1 MLTSVILFC
10 WLGIWVAYSL
20 LQNRFIF
27 PIILVLHVPHVTR
40 FTKHVC
46 NKVFFSQQ
54 FGHKI
59 GEGRFR
65 GKALPTYVY
74 PDCLF
79 QAIWTI
85 INASLRDY
93 LNPKM
98 SAASFFF
105 FFFGLVISTAIFL
118 QFNGSPW
125 AKCNFSVFILPL
137 GLQGDFDRLAVCK
150 MVWRCLRCM
159 GLVREDNIFHNS
171 NFKEFF
177 LFVIEWCL

>member
-1 MLTSVILFC
+1 MYDVNPPRGSFYGLHSWWSQVFTSDGQINTVHLPLPHFLVFVHGFMLTSVILFC

-93 LNPKM
+93 LNPKL
-98 SAASFFF
+98 SAVSFFF
-105 FFFGLVISTAIFL
+105 FFLVLLYPQQSFYNLMVPLEQNVISL
-118 QFNGSPW
+118 SL
-125 AKCNFSVFILPL
+125 S
-137 GLQGDFDRLAVCK
+137 
-150 MVWRCLRCM
+150 CL
-159 GLVREDNIFHNS
+159 
-171 NFKEFF
+171 
-177 LFVIEWCL
+177 